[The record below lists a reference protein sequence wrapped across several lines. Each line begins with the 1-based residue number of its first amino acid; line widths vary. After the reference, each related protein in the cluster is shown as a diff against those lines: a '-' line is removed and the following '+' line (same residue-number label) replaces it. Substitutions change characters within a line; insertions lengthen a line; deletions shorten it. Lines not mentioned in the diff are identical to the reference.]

1 MKMNYHRDLF
11 ILLLLAL
18 LQILVSCSTSRKTA
32 LACPKIPDARFESNA
47 RHGAGKKSSY
57 YLLTYKN
64 HEKRKPANI
73 KSVTE
78 IHDLSKDASSSV
90 KDIKLKG
97 NARNTDNIAGIN
109 IDKIE
114 FAKGLT
120 ASIDNS
126 VLVINPHDFSSSFV
140 SRKSKTSKVR
150 FNYSGNQELCD
161 TIVSTLGDIIIGKVT
176 EVGETEVKYTRCGI
190 NTSPTYSIRR
200 INISAIKYANG
211 TRDFFTGSAPVDYRY
226 STEERR
232 VEGLGLAGVFASFA
246 GLFVLGIPLGL
257 LAVTFGC
264 ISLGRINRNPGRY
277 KGKGYALVSI
287 ILGIVDIVGVI
298 ILLASAA

>member
-32 LACPKIPDARFESNA
+32 LACPKIQDARFESNA

-57 YLLTYKN
+57 HLLTYKN

-73 KSVTE
+73 KSVTG

-97 NARNTDNIAGIN
+97 NARSTDNIAGIN

-126 VLVINPHDFSSSFV
+126 ALVINPHNFSSSFV

-150 FNYSGNQELCD
+150 FNYSGSPELCD
-161 TIVSTLGDIIIGKVT
+161 TIVSTLGD
-176 EVGETEVKYTRCGI
+176 I

-232 VEGLGLAGVFASFA
+232 IEGLGLAGVFASFA